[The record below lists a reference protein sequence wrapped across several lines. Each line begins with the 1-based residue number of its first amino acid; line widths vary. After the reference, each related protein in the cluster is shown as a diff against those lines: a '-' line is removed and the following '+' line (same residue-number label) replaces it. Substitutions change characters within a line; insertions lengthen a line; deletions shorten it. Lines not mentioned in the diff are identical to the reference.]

1 MRIEKELKRWI
12 MFHVKAEL
20 EGDPSLKRD
29 DLIHSVLGRFVRS
42 GDAERYIRENGKV
55 AWRLTTKFREW
66 LKEGEADCDEFDD
79 AA

>member
-29 DLIHSVLGRFVRS
+29 DLIHSRAWSVRPL
-42 GDAERYIRENGKV
+42 
-55 AWRLTTKFREW
+55 WR
-66 LKEGEADCDEFDD
+66 C
-79 AA
+79 